1 MDIGDFK
8 RILRAFA
15 DEQDDVDVRQ
25 GKVVASIRDD
35 IVDANLRYGDD
46 HALLVEENGQAMHAR
61 TWLLTRVAKLPQLA
75 DRILASI
82 PDVMPFVRPAGRLMD
97 DLASSQLDAEQE
109 VTDVFATLQTRTN
122 ANIPGATSV
131 LYLTSDAGEG
141 KTTLISL
148 VARAQAKLLKEQRV
162 LRLLVPIPLGGRA
175 FLTFDDAVVAALV
188 NKLRFPYLYYGA
200 FLELVK
206 LGAVVPA
213 FDGYEE
219 MLVESNRDEAVSA
232 LGDLVR
238 SLDSRGAI
246 VVAARKAFFEYQ
258 SFRTQARLLDA
269 LGDHS
274 VSFARLKIDRWD
286 MSKFCEYGRQ
296 RGVTDP
302 EEIYGLVAARVT
314 ENHPLLTRAVLVR
327 RLFDI
332 SIRTDSREQLL
343 AQLAESPEDFFYTF
357 VNVIITREANEKWLN
372 RASDVGESLISVE
385 EHHQLLRMLALE
397 MWQTSSRTLRFDIVD
412 LLVDLFCEAS
422 GKNSL
427 ITRQIKERIKQ
438 HSLLIVENTKG
449 QAVAF
454 DHEDFQSFFLGEG
467 LGAALTRGQ
476 SSELRSLLG
485 VNILPTPTAEQ
496 AVRAHR
502 RFGGTVGEAALLL
515 QKISDAE
522 TGYTY
527 AKENCGALLAWLM
540 DRASIE
546 RTRLEIRG
554 ATLPVNSLAGKK
566 LHSVLLSSCTM
577 QPTALGTL
585 AAVDVRFESCH
596 FERIDI
602 EGSLE
607 GLTFHDCL
615 VDSLIQGD
623 AQLFEP
629 TQIKSALKAAGALV
643 SDGSMGAPEAPAE
656 LDDRVW
662 QLERFLRVFL
672 RSTHVDEEVIR
683 LRLGRAKN
691 PEFFNQILPDLI
703 DLGLLQEVPWKG
715 GGIQR
720 RFKLNVPLFQL
731 QEALQQSNGDY
742 DTFLMQ
748 LRTRLAQ

>member
-1 MDIGDFK
+1 MDISDFK

-15 DEQDDVDVRQ
+15 DEQNDVDVRH

-35 IVDANLRYGDD
+35 IVDANLSYDPD
-46 HALLVEENGQAMHAR
+46 NNLVVEEEGRKTSAR

-82 PDVMPFVRPAGRLMD
+82 PDVRPFVRPAGHLVD
-97 DLASSQLDAEQE
+97 DIATSQSDSEQQ
-109 VTDVFATLQTRTN
+109 VQDVFDVLVARTN
-122 ANIPGATSV
+122 TNIPGATSV

-148 VARAQAKLLKEQRV
+148 VARAQARLLKEQKI

-200 FLELVK
+200 FLELIK
-206 LGAVVPA
+206 LGAIVPA

-238 SLDSRGAI
+238 SLDSQGSI

-286 MSKFCEYGRQ
+286 KSKFCEYGRQ
-296 RGVTDP
+296 RGVSDP
-302 EEIYGLVAARVT
+302 AEIYGLVAARVT

-332 SIRTDSREQLL
+332 SMEAQDQEHLL

-357 VNVIITREANEKWLN
+357 VNVIITREAHEKWLN
-372 RASDVGESLISVE
+372 RASEVGEPLISVD
-385 EHHQLLRMLALE
+385 EHHQLLRHLALE
-397 MWQTSSRTLRFDIVD
+397 MWQTTSKSLRFDIVD
-412 LLVDLFCEAS
+412 LLVDLFCEAN
-422 GKNSL
+422 GKNAQ
-427 ITRQIKERIKQ
+427 ITRQVKERIKQ
-438 HSLLIVENTKG
+438 HSLLVAEGSKG
-449 QAVAF
+449 PALAF

-467 LGAALTRGQ
+467 LGNTLSKGFA
-476 SSELRSLLG
+476 SELRTVLA
-485 VNILPTPTAEQ
+485 VNLLPTPTAEQ

-502 RFGGTVGEAALLL
+502 RMGGSVPQAVQLL
-515 QKISDAE
+515 QKINLAE

-527 AKENCGALLAWLM
+527 ARENCGALLAWLV

-546 RTRLEIRG
+546 GDAIDISG
-554 ATLPVNSLAGKK
+554 ATLPVNSLSGKK
-566 LHSVLLSSCTM
+566 LRSVRFSDCSL
-577 QPTALGTL
+577 QPTGLGALNAT
-585 AAVDVRFESCH
+585 DVRFESCH
-596 FERIDI
+596 FERIDV
-602 EGSLE
+602 EGSLS
-607 GLTFHDCL
+607 GITFQQCL
-615 VDSLIQGD
+615 VESLIDVEGK
-623 AQLFEP
+623 QLFDP
-629 TQIKSALKAAGALV
+629 DQIRESLAIAGASV
-643 SDGSMGAPEAPAE
+643 SEGIRQGKQSTPEP
-656 LDDRVW
+656 DDRIW

-683 LRLGRAKN
+683 LRLGRSKN
-691 PEFFNQILPDLI
+691 PEFFNQILPDLMS
-703 DLGLLQEVPWKG
+703 LGLLQEVPWKG
-715 GGIQR
+715 GGMQR
-720 RFKLNVPLFQL
+720 RFKLNAPLSQV
-731 QEALQQSNGDY
+731 QEALQQSNGNY
-742 DTFLMQ
+742 DKFVSHFTG
-748 LRTRLAQ
+748 AGS